1 MGNVLARHVH
11 KGSIAAT
18 HGRAPLIRILL
29 VEDTPDVADAIVTSF
44 GRRGDAVDHALT
56 RAAADELL
64 ALQRYDVII
73 LDINLPDG
81 DGLSLLADQR
91 RKGIL
96 TPILMLTARLEV
108 DDRVAA
114 LDRGAD
120 DYLVK
125 PFDLREL
132 EARVRALARR
142 AQRDPSE
149 GSIINYADL
158 EVDIAGR
165 TVKLAGQPV
174 SLTRR
179 EFSVLEALLINRGRV
194 ISKEQIF
201 ERMFSFDDADVGMNA
216 VEIYVA
222 RLRKKLDGGNV
233 AINTLRGL
241 GYQLFAKQ

>member
-1 MGNVLARHVH
+1 MHKSSSAR
-11 KGSIAAT
+11 T
-18 HGRAPLIRILL
+18 DGRTLIIRILL
-29 VEDTPDVADAIVTSF
+29 VEDTQDVAGAIVASF

-64 ALQRYDVII
+64 AVQRYEVII

-81 DGLSLLADQR
+81 DGLSLLANQR
-91 RKGIL
+91 RQGV
-96 TPILMLTARLEV
+96 TAPILMLTARLEV
-108 DDRVAA
+108 DDRITA

-120 DYLVK
+120 DYLCK

-142 AQRDPSE
+142 SQRDPAN
-149 GSIINYADL
+149 GSVINYADL
-158 EVDIAGR
+158 EVDIAPQ
-165 TVKLAGQPV
+165 TVNLAGQPI

-179 EFSVLEALLINRGRV
+179 EFAVLEALLLNRGRV

-201 ERMFSFDDADVGMNA
+201 ERMFSFDEADVGLNA

-222 RLRKKLDGGNV
+222 RLRKKLDGGSV

>member
-1 MGNVLARHVH
+1 MHKSSSAR
-11 KGSIAAT
+11 T
-18 HGRAPLIRILL
+18 DGRTLIIRILL
-29 VEDTPDVADAIVTSF
+29 VEDTQDVAGAIVASF

-64 ALQRYDVII
+64 AVQRYEVII

-81 DGLSLLADQR
+81 DGLSLLANQR
-91 RKGIL
+91 RQGV
-96 TPILMLTARLEV
+96 TAPILMLTARLEV
-108 DDRVAA
+108 DDRITA

-120 DYLVK
+120 DYLCK

-142 AQRDPSE
+142 SQRDPAN
-149 GSIINYADL
+149 GSVINYADL
-158 EVDIAGR
+158 EVDIAR
-165 TVKLAGQPV
+165 QTVNLAGQPI

-179 EFSVLEALLINRGRV
+179 EFAVLEALLLNRGRV

-201 ERMFSFDDADVGMNA
+201 ERMFSFDEADVGLNA

-222 RLRKKLDGGNV
+222 RLRKKLDGGSV

>member
-1 MGNVLARHVH
+1 M
-11 KGSIAAT
+11 
-18 HGRAPLIRILL
+18 RILL
-29 VEDTPDVADAIVTSF
+29 VEDTHDVAGAIVASF
-44 GRRGDAVDHALT
+44 GRRGDAVDHAIT
-56 RAAADELL
+56 RAEANELL

-91 RKGIL
+91 RQGNT
-96 TPILMLTARLEV
+96 TPILMLTARLKI

-114 LDRGAD
+114 LDQGAD

-149 GSIINYADL
+149 GSVISYADL
-158 EVDIAGR
+158 EVDIAGH
-165 TVKLAGQPV
+165 TANLGGHPV
-174 SLTRR
+174 NLTRR
-179 EFSVLEALLINRGRV
+179 EFGVLEALLINRGRV

-201 ERMFSFDDADVGMNA
+201 ERMFSFDEDDVGLNA

-222 RLRKKLDGGNV
+222 RLRKKLEGGTV
-233 AINTLRGL
+233 AIKTLRGL
-241 GYQLFAKQ
+241 GYQLIARQ

>member
-1 MGNVLARHVH
+1 M
-11 KGSIAAT
+11 
-18 HGRAPLIRILL
+18 RILL
-29 VEDTPDVADAIVTSF
+29 VEDTQDVAGAIVASF

-64 ALQRYDVII
+64 AVQRYEVII

-81 DGLSLLADQR
+81 DGLSLLANQR
-91 RKGIL
+91 RQGV
-96 TPILMLTARLEV
+96 TAPILMLTARLEV
-108 DDRVAA
+108 DDRITA

-120 DYLVK
+120 DYLCK

-142 AQRDPSE
+142 SQRDPAN
-149 GSIINYADL
+149 GSVINYADL
-158 EVDIAGR
+158 EVDIAPQ
-165 TVKLAGQPV
+165 TVNLAGQPI

-179 EFSVLEALLINRGRV
+179 EFAVLEALLLNRGRV

-201 ERMFSFDDADVGMNA
+201 ERMFSFDEADVGLNA

-222 RLRKKLDGGNV
+222 RLRKKLDGGSV